1 MNRSA
6 IVLLSALALLL
17 PGCATEYQARA
28 ADGGYAQTQLGPQT
42 WQVVFE
48 GNRYTDTAQM
58 HDFALL
64 RGAELTLQ
72 QGYSHFT
79 YAAADASAPAQS
91 LAQLPEFQLES
102 KTLQLYH
109 GQPDAGVAAFDAR
122 AVCEAMQVKYTIAC
136 R

>member
-6 IVLLSALALLL
+6 IVLLAALSLALLL

-28 ADGGYAQTQLGPQT
+28 ADGGYTQTQLGPQT
-42 WQVVFE
+42 WQVAFE

-79 YAAADASAPAQS
+79 YAATDAGAPVS
-91 LAQLPEFQLES
+91 DFQLES

-109 GQPDAGVAAFDAR
+109 GQPGAGVAAFDAR
-122 AVCEAMQVKYTIAC
+122 AVCETMQLKYSIAC

>member
-6 IVLLSALALLL
+6 IVLLAALLL

-79 YAAADASAPAQS
+79 YAATDASAPAQS
-91 LAQLPEFQLES
+91 LEFQLES

-122 AVCEAMQVKYTIAC
+122 AVCEAMQVKYSIAC

>member
-6 IVLLSALALLL
+6 IVLLAALFL

-28 ADGGYAQTQLGPQT
+28 ADGGYTQTQLGPQT

-79 YAAADASAPAQS
+79 YAADASAPVSAQS
-91 LAQLPEFQLES
+91 LAQSLEFQRES

-109 GQPDAGVAAFDAR
+109 GQPGAGVAAFDAR
-122 AVCEAMQVKYTIAC
+122 AVCDTMQLKYSIAC